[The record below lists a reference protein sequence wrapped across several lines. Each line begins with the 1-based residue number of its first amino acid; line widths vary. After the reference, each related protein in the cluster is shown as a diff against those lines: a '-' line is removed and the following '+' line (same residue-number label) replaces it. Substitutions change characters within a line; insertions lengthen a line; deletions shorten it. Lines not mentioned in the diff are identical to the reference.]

1 MTKMPNQF
9 RAAIAAA
16 MESADYQYKLGAA
29 IFAKKRLISVGTNN
43 AKTHPLSKFY
53 GRPVTVH
60 AEMQAIIRA
69 KNFVESL
76 DGMILVVAR
85 IKRNGEFGMAR
96 PCSGCQSIIKR
107 NNIKEVWYTTE
118 NGWAKE
124 YFE

>member
-1 MTKMPNQF
+1 MKLPNRF

-16 MESADYQYKLGAA
+16 SQSEDYQYKLGAA
-29 IFAKKRLISVGTNN
+29 IFAKKRLISVGANN

-69 KNFVESL
+69 NNLVESL
-76 DGMILVVAR
+76 EGLVLVVAR
-85 IKRNGEFGMAR
+85 IKRNGELGMAR
-96 PCSGCQSIIKR
+96 PCSGCQEIIKHHK
-107 NNIKEVWYTTE
+107 IKEVWYTTE

-124 YFE
+124 YFD